1 MTETTIA
8 AEMLARLAQGKSF
21 QDIAGKV
28 VFITGAGN
36 GIGLAMARAFAA
48 CDAHLALLDIDN
60 TALQAACTSL
70 QAEFPGVQVQAWAAA
85 VNDEAAVHHAVCE
98 AHAAF
103 GRLDILLNNAGI
115 SMNQPTLELSGE
127 HWRKAMD
134 VNVNGVFYCA
144 QAAGRY
150 MVEQGSGVI
159 LNISSMY
166 GTIAAPER
174 AAYCTSKA
182 AVAMLTKVLAIEW
195 ARLGVRVNAIAPGY
209 VKTALVDEL
218 VAAGRMDLDVLTRR
232 TPVGRLGEPH
242 EIATLAL
249 FLASEHASFINGHV
263 AVADGGWSAYSYI

>member
-8 AEMLARLAQGKSF
+8 ADMLARLAQGKTF
-21 QDIAGKV
+21 QDLAGKV

-48 CDAHLALLDIDN
+48 CDARLALLDIN
-60 TALQAACTSL
+60 GPALQAACTSL
-70 QAEFPGVQVQAWAAA
+70 QAEFPGVQVQTCVAA
-85 VNDEAAVHHAVCE
+85 VNDEAAVHGAVQ
-98 AHAAF
+98 AVHAAF

-115 SMNQPTLELSGE
+115 SMNQPTLKLSGE
-127 HWRKAMD
+127 LWRKAMD

-144 QAAGRY
+144 QAVGRH

-159 LNISSMY
+159 LNVSSMY

-195 ARLGVRVNAIAPGY
+195 AGHGIRVNAIAPGY
-209 VKTALVDEL
+209 VKTALVEEL
-218 VAAGRMDLDVLTRR
+218 VAEGRMDLDALTRR

-242 EIATLAL
+242 EIATLAV
-249 FLASEHASFINGHV
+249 FLASEHAAFINGHV